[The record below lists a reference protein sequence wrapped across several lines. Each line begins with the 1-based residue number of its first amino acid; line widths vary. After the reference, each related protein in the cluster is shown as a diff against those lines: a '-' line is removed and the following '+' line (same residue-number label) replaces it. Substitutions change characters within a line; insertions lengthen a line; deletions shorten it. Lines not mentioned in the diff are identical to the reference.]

1 MRRRTRPRS
10 GPVPPSTL
18 DLNHRHPLLRP
29 PTPRRHCPLFGVE
42 KMVVVPLPKPDD
54 VDLGLEDEYKLQL
67 LVSAP
72 GAA

>member
-1 MRRRTRPRS
+1 
-10 GPVPPSTL
+10 
-18 DLNHRHPLLRP
+18 
-29 PTPRRHCPLFGVE
+29 
-42 KMVVVPLPKPDD
+42 MVVVPLPKPDD